1 MSNDRIVRRPEL
13 QDTVGLTERQCRN
26 LENENKFPKR
36 FLIAESGRAVGWSYN
51 EVQAWVAKRLELRE
65 RPQQPGMLISN
76 PAESAK

>member
-1 MSNDRIVRRPEL
+1 MTNDRIVRRPEL

-65 RPQQPGMLISN
+65 RPQQPGMLVKSQ
-76 PAESAK
+76 AEARK